1 MPQRNNTPDI
11 ESLWQIKRLG
21 PASLAP
27 DGAQAVA
34 SLTRYSMAENKA
46 ASSLWL
52 LSTLGGTAR
61 RLTACG
67 DKDGHPRW
75 SPRGDRIA
83 FIAKRAQVGI
93 GASVSASV
101 SAAIGA
107 GAGKRDNPTDD
118 EAQLYLIA
126 PDGGE
131 AERAG
136 FVATG
141 VEDFRWCPDGR
152 ALVFVSWVWPGLKS
166 AKAQA
171 QRMKE
176 WKARKE
182 TGYATSESQYRH
194 WDHNLP
200 MGRVAHLHLMQFGAE
215 AGGETRPAKVRNL
228 FEGTRY
234 ELTRA
239 DPDANAFDIS
249 PDGKRIVFAFDPA
262 EEKKQDGRFA
272 LAELVL
278 KSGRIQII
286 AQDVAWDFSA
296 PRYSPDGERI
306 AFIASHQGRKHT
318 MPTQLAVWQRAGGQ
332 WQVQSAEW
340 DHEVQAPLLWEDDG
354 EAVLFAAEQQAR
366 RHLWRFEL
374 ANRRA
379 EVVVQGGTV
388 THFDK
393 AAGTL
398 VTLADSAT
406 HPGRLSAHVP
416 GQAPRRIERFNDA
429 LLGKLAS
436 GRVEEVW
443 IRGASAASA
452 ASAKN
457 RGAKPAAR
465 SKDPKADPLQLW
477 LVHPPG
483 FDAKNKYPILHLIHG
498 GPHTAFGDGW
508 HYRWNAQ
515 VLAAQG
521 YVVVMVNYHGSSSF
535 GHAFLDSIT
544 HRWGDLE
551 LQDVEA
557 ATDWLLTQPWAD
569 AKRVFATGGSY
580 GGFMVAWMNGHVPAG
595 RYAAYVCHAG
605 CFDWV
610 GMFAD
615 DAWAWHAKE
624 LGAWYWDDMAQ
635 AHKQSPHAF
644 AQHMSTPTLVIHGA
658 LDYRVPDAQ
667 GLAYYNTL
675 KARGVDARLL
685 WFPDENHWILKPRNS
700 KLWYGEFLG
709 WLNKHDPGSAKMKK
723 AARGRKRK
731 PRR

>member
-1 MPQRNNTPDI
+1 MPGKTKKTLDI
-11 ESLWQIKRLG
+11 EALWQIERIG
-21 PASLAP
+21 APSLAP

-34 SLTRYSMAENKA
+34 SVTRYSMEENKG

-52 LSTLGGTAR
+52 MSTLGGAPR

-67 DKDGHPRW
+67 DKDAHPRW
-75 SPRGDRIA
+75 SPHGDRIA
-83 FIAKRAQVGI
+83 FTARRPQVG
-93 GASVSASV
+93 V
-101 SAAIGA
+101 GA
-107 GAGKRDNPTDD
+107 GEQEGKKDE

-131 AERAG
+131 ARRAAQ
-136 FVATG
+136 VATG

-152 ALVFVSWVWPGLKS
+152 SLVFVSWVWPELKGT
-166 AKAQA
+166 KAQA
-171 QRMKE
+171 ARMKE

-182 TGYATSESQYRH
+182 SGYATSEAQYRH

-200 MGRVAHLHLMQFGAE
+200 MGRVAHLHLMTLPRDDDDGA
-215 AGGETRPAKVRNL
+215 AKVRDL
-228 FEGTRY
+228 FEGTSY
-234 ELTRA
+234 ELSRA
-239 DPDANAFDIS
+239 EPDADCFDIS
-249 PDGKRIVFAFDPA
+249 PDGRRLVFAFDPA
-262 EEKKQDGRFA
+262 PTKKQDGRFA
-272 LAELVL
+272 LAELEL
-278 KSGRIQII
+278 KSGRVKVI
-286 AQDVAWDFSA
+286 AKDPAWDFRT
-296 PRYSPDGERI
+296 PRYSPDGGRI
-306 AFIASHQGRKHT
+306 AFTASHQALKHT
-318 MPTQLAVWQRAGGQ
+318 MPSQLAAWDRESGT
-332 WQVQSAEW
+332 WQVESAEW
-340 DHEVQAPLLWEDDG
+340 DHEVHAPLLWEDDG
-354 EAVLFAAEQQAR
+354 QAVLFAAEQRGR

-374 ANRRA
+374 GARRA
-379 EVVVQGGTV
+379 EVAVQGGWV
-388 THFDK
+388 VGFDK

-398 VTLADSAT
+398 VALGNSAT
-406 HPGRLSAHVP
+406 HPERLFAHLP
-416 GQAPRRIERFNDA
+416 GQAPRRMESFNDA
-429 LLGKLAS
+429 LLGRRAG
-436 GRVEEVW
+436 GRVEEQW
-443 IRGASAASA
+443 IAGATSAPPAKKGKGASAATT
-452 ASAKN
+452 
-457 RGAKPAAR
+457 G
-465 SKDPKADPLQLW
+465 DPVQLW
-477 LVHPPG
+477 LVYPPG
-483 FDAKNKYPILHLIHG
+483 FDAKKTYPILHLIHG
-498 GPHTAFGDGW
+498 GPHTTFGDAW

-515 VLAAQG
+515 VFAAQG
-521 YVVVMVNYHGSSSF
+521 YVVAMVNYHGSSSY

-544 HRWGDLE
+544 HRWGELE

-644 AQHMSTPTLVIHGA
+644 ARHMSTPTLVIHGA

-700 KLWYGEFLG
+700 RLWYGEFFD
-709 WLNKHDPGSAKMKK
+709 WLKRHDPAQAKTASGSKKGGRKLKAKQGSAS
-723 AARGRKRK
+723 R
-731 PRR
+731 